1 MIYRAAVLSTI
12 LMAAGMGF
20 TIPAYAEA
28 WTVKGKCTKANIAE
42 SDGVQTGVANGM
54 SGKDYL
60 ALMQRA
66 RAAHLT
72 LGSDGFLWA
81 TQPVQCDSAIV
92 WVKANSKGDTLVSF
106 SNGDQGKPVL
116 GFTGVPTDG
125 DGPLF
130 FSDSV
135 YLGDGKP
142 AMPLNPNGNG
152 QSCHFYFTD
161 HGTFTQGWENRLTT
175 IECNVRVKGGDGHL
189 VSVDV
194 RFDRA
199 QTPGGTTVD
208 KGSSPSPKAA
218 PDGSAEPPNAQG
230 SQTGLEWMKSAPAF
244 CQSKPYSS
252 LTPEQRA
259 PCEEAAFRNLS
270 KNWRDVTAS
279 NGQVYEVAL
288 DTIYRNL
295 PSNMDSGATLR
306 AVTVIV
312 YESQGEL
319 FNPNNV
325 RHFYFDCRDHF
336 QTFQQEWSP
345 VAYFPPLSVVAKI
358 ASIACDKS
366 EPEANVGTQAT
377 PPETPSY
384 DPIPEGWNIKIGLP
398 GTLSVGAEYCT
409 QSGNCQY
416 VGEGNVG
423 LIQACQETPDAESCL
438 KARVPVQVLAS
449 SPNGSVIVR
458 LNGRNYGVSGV
469 QWEHREP
476 DGSSIGG
483 PVSVIYQGASIP
495 LRLGWQPG
503 R

>member
-1 MIYRAAVLSTI
+1 VVYRIAVLCAI
-12 LMAAGMGF
+12 FLAGLGF
-20 TIPAYAEA
+20 MNPAYGAGQES
-28 WTVKGKCTKANIAE
+28 WVFKGTCSKGNIAE
-42 SDGVQTGVANGM
+42 SDGIQTGAASGM
-54 SGKDYL
+54 MLTKDYL
-60 ALMQRA
+60 ALMKRA

-106 SNGDQGKPVL
+106 SNGDESKPVL
-116 GFTGVPTDG
+116 GLTGVPIDG

-130 FSDSV
+130 FFDSV

-175 IECNVRVKGGDGHL
+175 IECNGRVKGADGHL

-194 RFDRA
+194 RFDTA
-199 QTPGGTTVD
+199 QKPTDTTTD
-208 KGSSPSPKAA
+208 KGSSPSSKAA
-218 PDGSAEPPNAQG
+218 PDASANPPNAQS

-252 LTPEQRA
+252 LTPEQMA
-259 PCEEAAFRNLS
+259 SCEEAAFRNLS
-270 KNWRDVTAS
+270 KNWRNVTAS

-306 AVTVIV
+306 AATVIV
-312 YESQGEL
+312 YESQGEP

-325 RHFYFDCRDHF
+325 RHFYFDCHDHF

-358 ASIACDKS
+358 ASIACD
-366 EPEANVGTQAT
+366 EPG
-377 PPETPSY
+377 
-384 DPIPEGWNIKIGLP
+384 P
-398 GTLSVGAEYCT
+398 GNA
-409 QSGNCQY
+409 
-416 VGEGNVG
+416 
-423 LIQACQETPDAESCL
+423 
-438 KARVPVQVLAS
+438 K
-449 SPNGSVIVR
+449 
-458 LNGRNYGVSGV
+458 
-469 QWEHREP
+469 
-476 DGSSIGG
+476 
-483 PVSVIYQGASIP
+483 
-495 LRLGWQPG
+495 
-503 R
+503 

>member
-1 MIYRAAVLSTI
+1 MIYRVAVLSTV
-12 LMAAGMGF
+12 LMAGMGI
-20 TIPAYAEA
+20 TIPANAEA

-42 SDGVQTGVANGM
+42 SDGVQTGVAIGM

-66 RAAHLT
+66 RTAHLT

-81 TQPVQCDSAIV
+81 THPVQCDSAIV
-92 WVKANSKGDTLVSF
+92 WIKANSKGDTLVSF

-116 GFTGVPTDG
+116 GFTGVPIDN

-161 HGTFTQGWENRLTT
+161 HGTFTQGWESRLAT
-175 IECNVRVKGGDGHL
+175 IECNVRLKDVNGHL

-194 RFDRA
+194 RFDTA
-199 QTPGGTTVD
+199 QMPGAITVD
-208 KGSSPSPKAA
+208 KGSLPFSRTA
-218 PDGSAEPPNAQG
+218 PDASAE
-230 SQTGLEWMKSAPAF
+230 S
-244 CQSKPYSS
+244 
-252 LTPEQRA
+252 
-259 PCEEAAFRNLS
+259 
-270 KNWRDVTAS
+270 
-279 NGQVYEVAL
+279 
-288 DTIYRNL
+288 
-295 PSNMDSGATLR
+295 
-306 AVTVIV
+306 
-312 YESQGEL
+312 
-319 FNPNNV
+319 
-325 RHFYFDCRDHF
+325 
-336 QTFQQEWSP
+336 
-345 VAYFPPLSVVAKI
+345 
-358 ASIACDKS
+358 
-366 EPEANVGTQAT
+366 
-377 PPETPSY
+377 PSY
-384 DPIPEGWNIKIGLP
+384 DPIPGGWNIKIDLP

-416 VGEGNVG
+416 VGQGNLG
-423 LIQACQETPDAESCL
+423 LLQVCQETPDAEPCL